1 MSDEVKNQAPAPAA
15 ASEAPAKA
23 EGQEQSAAPQA
34 PAPAQAQAPGRSF
47 GRGPGGP
54 GGRGRGPGGRGGPG
68 GRRPRN
74 QDRPAEDSQGLSDKV
89 VHINRCSKVVK
100 GGRRFSFSALVVVGD
115 KKGRVGIGFGKANEV
130 ADAVKKSTENA
141 RRNLEPIALKEGTIP
156 HEVFGTFDGGKVL
169 LKPASPGTG
178 LIAGSAVRAVIEL
191 AGVKDVLTKSL
202 GSDNPYNVVKA
213 TLDALRQLRTRETIL
228 QLRGKPVKT
237 KKVAEAVAPAETVVA
252 AA

>member
-1 MSDEVKNQAPAPAA
+1 MADNVEVKEQQAAPAVAETAAAPAPAA
-15 ASEAPAKA
+15 AA
-23 EGQEQSAAPQA
+23 G
-34 PAPAQAQAPGRSF
+34 APAQSNY
-47 GRGPGGP
+47 RGGG
-54 GGRGRGPGGRGGPG
+54 GRGPGGRGPGGRGPG
-68 GRRPRN
+68 GGGRGPRRPRN
-74 QDRPAEDSQGLSDKV
+74 PEPKGEDNGISDKL

-130 ADAVKKSTENA
+130 QDAVKKATENA
-141 RRNLEPIALKEGTIP
+141 KHQLEPISLKDATIP

-178 LIAGSAVRAVIEL
+178 LIAGSAVRAVVEL

-213 TLDALRQLRTRETIL
+213 TLDALRQLRTREQIFTG
-228 QLRGKPVKT
+228 RGKKAKQKV
-237 KKVAEAVAPAETVVA
+237 VAEVA
-252 AA
+252 AS

>member
-237 KKVAEAVAPAETVVA
+237 KKVEAPAAPEPVA

>member
-1 MSDEVKNQAPAPAA
+1 MADNVEVKEQAAPAVEGTPAAAAPAA
-15 ASEAPAKA
+15 A
-23 EGQEQSAAPQA
+23 AAPSHA
-34 PAPAQAQAPGRSF
+34 PR

-54 GGRGRGPGGRGGPG
+54 GGRGGRGPGGGGRGP
-68 GRRPRN
+68 RRPRN
-74 QDRPAEDSQGLSDKV
+74 TEPKGEDNGISDKL

-130 ADAVKKSTENA
+130 ADAVKKATENA
-141 RRNLEPIALKEGTIP
+141 KHQLEPISLKNATIP

-169 LKPASPGTG
+169 LKPASEGTG
-178 LIAGSAVRAVIEL
+178 IIAGSAVRAVVEL

-213 TLDALRQLRTRETIL
+213 TLEALRQLRTREQIFSA
-228 QLRGKPVKT
+228 RGKKVKV
-237 KKVAEAVAPAETVVA
+237 KAPAEAAPVA
-252 AA
+252 ASAA